1 MVDSVYQDQPQ
12 TSTTFLRTF
21 EPDIDPNELV
31 WHRDYYD
38 RRVKG
43 LEGAGGMWQLD
54 KQLPVSREPHQT
66 FLIPRGV
73 YHRIIRGTGRLS
85 LSITE
90 E

>member
-38 RRVKG
+38 RRVKV
-43 LEGAGGMWQLD
+43 LEGAGWMLQLD
-54 KQLPVSREPHQT
+54 NQLPVSLEPHQT

-73 YHRIIRGTGRLS
+73 YHRIWCGSTRLK
-85 LSITE
+85 LEIE
-90 E
+90 ES